1 MLKHNAAHKATQ
13 TIKDTLHT
21 VNSTQESKT
30 IPVTALRTGRALLHR
45 NIIFL
50 LLVLISVRG

>member
-1 MLKHNAAHKATQ
+1 VSWTLRQRYVQAYMVVDV
-13 TIKDTLHT
+13 KDPTL
-21 VNSTQESKT
+21 SKQLA
-30 IPVTALRTGRALLHR
+30 VSTGRALLAR